1 MSHRDEEYFW
11 GRLPHFTYYSRRIT
25 KAGETDIPPKRFIHR
40 VVEGKGGIIAVR
52 EGKEIVLRRSR
63 AGRYQFK
70 ATLHEDSHKVS
81 TLTFQKW
88 NSKDMPYA
96 VESFPLYGKEIDE
109 LLTFIKTCETMIFV
123 DEDGGR
129 LPDRAHVQSSFD
141 RRQIAKVLMEDP
153 TLLNAVLETDM
164 QAQEIYSLARRKKEL
179 TYFKRMLDDEDFR
192 ESEKLAVH
200 GRMEDA
206 WQAFFERNTWIF
218 GYGLSYVPMDKL
230 DGQSLKARVAGYNI
244 TGRGKEVDALMKTV
258 AAINSLCFV
267 EIKTSETQLVRE
279 YRPGVFAPSIEL
291 AGAVSQI
298 QVTVQRA
305 LEDLTEVHRPDNP
318 ETGDPTGETLFQF
331 QPRSFLVIGNLGG
344 LVNQNGANKDK
355 FRSFELFRRSLRWP
369 EVMTFDELYAR
380 AKFIVDDAEVAA
392 APSKPGHGASGFR

>member
-1 MSHRDEEYFW
+1 MSDRDEEYFW
-11 GRLPHFTYYSRRIT
+11 GRLPQITYYSRRIT
-25 KAGETDIPPKRFIHR
+25 KAGESEIPSKRFIYR
-40 VVEGKGGIIAVR
+40 VVEGKGGIVAVR
-52 EGKEIVLRRSR
+52 EGKEIVLRRSN

-70 ATLHEDSHKVS
+70 ATLHEDSNKIS

-96 VESFPLYGKEIDE
+96 VDSFPLYGNEIDE

-123 DEDGGR
+123 DELGGK
-129 LPDRAHVQSSFD
+129 LPDRAHVQSSLD
-141 RRQIAKVLMEDP
+141 RRQIAKVLLEDP
-153 TLLNAVLETDM
+153 KLLNAVLETDV

-179 TYFKRMLDDEDFR
+179 AYFRRMLDDEAFR
-192 ESEKLAVH
+192 ESEKQATH
-200 GRMEDA
+200 GRMEDS

-230 DGQSLKARVAGYNI
+230 DGQSLKSKVAGYNI
-244 TGRGKEVDALMKTV
+244 TGRGKEVDGLLKTI

-267 EIKTSETQLVRE
+267 EIKTSETELVRE
-279 YRPGVFAPSIEL
+279 YRPGVFAPSTEL

-305 LEDLTEVHRPDNP
+305 LEDLTEVHRPNHP
-318 ETGDPTGETLFQF
+318 RTGDPTGETLFQF
-331 QPRSFLVIGNLGG
+331 QPRSFLVIGNLGE
-344 LVNQNGANKDK
+344 LDSPSGANKDK

-380 AKFIVDDAEVAA
+380 AKFIVDDAEATA
-392 APSKPGHGASGFR
+392 E